1 MKKLLPDEVVSTA
14 ANPAVKPVPVTWAEM
29 TGEPRREASE
39 ERNDAGRD
47 AQAGR
52 REVRSYGVGGGRALL
67 VMVGDD
73 ARRCRERANGYPGA
87 ADPGDMG
94 LLVVTPPLVRKRT
107 TVNQPGATD
116 PAAIRNFCI
125 IAHIDHGK
133 STLADRMLQ
142 LTGVVDPRLM
152 RAQYLDRMDIERER
166 GITIKSQAV
175 RLPWTVREGGRAGEQ
190 VVLNMIDTPGHVDF
204 TYEVS
209 RSLAAGEG
217 AVLLVDAAQ
226 GIEAQTLANLYLALE
241 NNLTVIPVLNKIDL
255 PAAQPEKYAEELA
268 HLIGCDP
275 EDCLRV
281 SGKTGEG
288 VQHLLDEIVR
298 QLPPPVG
305 EAAEPARAMIFDSVY
320 DIYRGVVTYVRVIDG
335 RIEARD
341 RIKMMSTGA
350 VHELLE
356 LGVISP
362 EPVKSKAIGVGEVG
376 YLITGVK
383 DVRQSRVGDTVTINN
398 RPAKQ
403 ALGGYK
409 DPKPMVYSGL
419 YPLDGSDY
427 PDLREALDKLKLNDA
442 ALVYEPESSAALG
455 FGFRCGFLGLLHLEI
470 IRERLE
476 RESNLDLISTA
487 PNVVYRVIMEEGEEA
502 IVTNPSEY
510 PTGKIAEVHEPTVRA
525 TVLTPNDFVG
535 AVMELCQ
542 GRRGALL
549 GMDYLSADRVELRYT
564 MPLGE
569 IIFDFFDQLKSRT
582 KGYASLDYEPSGE
595 QKADLVKVDILLQG
609 ETVDAFSAIVHK
621 DKAYQYGTM
630 IAAKLRELIPRQQFE
645 VPIQAAIG
653 SRVIAR
659 ETIRA
664 MRKDVLAKC
673 YGGDITR
680 KRKLLEKQKE
690 GKKRMKMVGRV
701 EVPQEAFIAALST
714 SESAGDKG
722 KK

>member
-1 MKKLLPDEVVSTA
+1 VNVIGST
-14 ANPAVKPVPVTWAEM
+14 
-29 TGEPRREASE
+29 
-39 ERNDAGRD
+39 
-47 AQAGR
+47 
-52 REVRSYGVGGGRALL
+52 
-67 VMVGDD
+67 
-73 ARRCRERANGYPGA
+73 
-87 ADPGDMG
+87 DPG
-94 LLVVTPPLVRKRT
+94 R
-107 TVNQPGATD
+107 
-116 PAAIRNFCI
+116 IRNFCI

-142 LTGVVDPRLM
+142 ITGVVDPRQM

-175 RLPWTVREGGRAGEQ
+175 RMPWAVREGDRKGDTA
-190 VVLNMIDTPGHVDF
+190 VLNMIDTPGHVDF

-209 RSLAAGEG
+209 RSLAACEG

-226 GIEAQTLANLYLALE
+226 GIEAQTLANLYLAME
-241 NNLTVIPVLNKIDL
+241 NDLQIIPVLNKIDL

-268 HLIGCDP
+268 GLIGVDP
-275 EDCLRV
+275 DSVLRV
-281 SGKTGEG
+281 SGKTGVG
-288 VQHLLDEIVR
+288 VEHLLDEIVR
-298 QLPPPVG
+298 LFPAPVG
-305 EAAEPARAMIFDSVY
+305 DSAGPARAMIFDSVY
-320 DIYRGVVTYVRVIDG
+320 DVYRGVVTYVRVVDG

-356 LGVISP
+356 LGVVSP
-362 EPVKSKAIGVGEVG
+362 EMEKANALGAGEVG

-383 DVRQSRVGDTVTINN
+383 DVRQSRVGDTVTGNA

-419 YPLDGSDY
+419 YPIDGSDY
-427 PDLREALDKLKLNDA
+427 PALRDALDKLKLNDA
-442 ALVYEPESSAALG
+442 ALVYEPETSAALG

-470 IRERLE
+470 IAERLE
-476 RESNLDLISTA
+476 REFNLDLISTA
-487 PNVVYRVIMEEGEEA
+487 PNVVYRVVTDDLVEHV
-502 IVTNPSEY
+502 VTNPSEF
-510 PTGKIAEVHEPTVRA
+510 PTGKIAEIHEPVVRA
-525 TVLTPNDFVG
+525 TVLVPNDYVG
-535 AVMELCQ
+535 AVFELCQ
-542 GRRGALL
+542 SRRGSLL
-549 GMDYLSADRVELRYT
+549 GMEYLSSERVELRYT
-564 MPLGE
+564 LPLAE
-569 IIFDFFDQLKSRT
+569 IIYDFFDQLKSKT

-595 QKADLVKVDILLQG
+595 QQAELVKVDILLHG
-609 ETVDAFSAIVHK
+609 EPVDAFSAIVHK
-621 DKAYQYGTM
+621 DKAYNYGVT
-630 IAAKLRELIPRQQFE
+630 IAAKLQKLIPRQQFE

-653 SRVIAR
+653 SRIIAR

-664 MRKDVLAKC
+664 IRKDVLAKC
-673 YGGDITR
+673 YGGDISR

-714 SESAGDKG
+714 SDSAEPKNT